1 LPTTPPPREVPVPF
15 LVPTDQDFFAMFE
28 RTTTTIVEGAQ
39 LLEALVRDLVDLDVR
54 LLRLKEIEH
63 EGDVTTH
70 QTYEKLNKTFLTPF
84 DREDLHSLAAQL
96 DEILDWIEEAGQRF
110 GLYKITEPRPE
121 ASRLAKIIVQA
132 TLELDAAIRQ
142 LRAHS
147 KNAAAIH
154 KHLVEINR
162 LENEGDTIYRQ
173 AIGHLF
179 EDESLRTITIL
190 KWKEAY
196 DALESAIDACEH
208 AAHAIDFML
217 VKHA

>member
-1 LPTTPPPREVPVPF
+1 MPF

-28 RTTTTIVEGAQ
+28 RTTSTIVEGAQ
-39 LLEALVRDLVDLDVR
+39 LLEQLVHDLTDLDVR
-54 LLRLKEIEH
+54 LVRLKEIEH

-70 QTYEKLNKTFLTPF
+70 ETYEKLNKTFLTPF
-84 DREDLHSLAAQL
+84 DREDLHNLASQL

-110 GLYKITEPRPE
+110 GLYKIDEPRPE
-121 ASRLAKIIVQA
+121 AARLAKIIVHA
-132 TLELDAAIRQ
+132 TSELDAAIRQ
-142 LRAHS
+142 LRAHA

-162 LENEGDTIYRQ
+162 LENEGDQIYRQ
-173 AIGHLF
+173 ALGRLF
-179 EDESLRTITIL
+179 EDESLRTITIF